1 MLRLYFRLVCF
12 GLLGMALLSSCQK
25 DENVKDL
32 TAGAAVSADTSQKIN
47 DLAAPGNYLVSKGT
61 LKIKL
66 PDTTFTFDAAQDSI
80 AFVNMNIDGKE
91 YYGVTAINKA
101 HTVSFGVS
109 SLGAP
114 IAEMTSSIAGCQL
127 LLHPSDKTSTEYTL
141 TKNTTPQDFG
151 TMLLDK
157 YNQDTVLAKG
167 TFHTFLA
174 KDPKKNTP
182 AIVEGSFELKVR

>member
-1 MLRLYFRLVCF
+1 MLRFYLKLVCI
-12 GLLGMALLSSCQK
+12 GLLVTAFLSSCQK
-25 DENVKDL
+25 DENVTDPK
-32 TAGAAVSADTSQKIN
+32 ANSSAPADTSQKLA
-47 DLAAPGNYLVSKGT
+47 DLTAPGNFLVSKGT

-66 PDTTFTFDAAQDSI
+66 PDTIYTFDASLDSI

-101 HTVSFGVS
+101 HTVSFGIS
-109 SLGAP
+109 SVGAP
-114 IAEMTSSIAGCQL
+114 IAEMASNIAGCQL
-127 LLHPSDKTSTEYTL
+127 LLQPADKLSSEFTL
-141 TKNTTPQDFG
+141 TKNTSPQDFG

-167 TFHTFLA
+167 TFHTYLA

-182 AIVEGSFELKVR
+182 AIVEGSFELRVR